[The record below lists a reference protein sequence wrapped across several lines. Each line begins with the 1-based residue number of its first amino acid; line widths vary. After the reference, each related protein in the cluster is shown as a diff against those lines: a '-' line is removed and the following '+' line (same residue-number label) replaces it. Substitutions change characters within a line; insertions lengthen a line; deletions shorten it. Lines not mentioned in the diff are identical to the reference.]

1 MRFTKGHRASISAV
15 PHITEKIRLKGAQRV
30 VRWSQHTGEV
40 ELRRIPPP
48 EDREQDLVI
57 EYPVVIIKILNF
69 DNDQLSE
76 SSCTRIA
83 GSGDAATWVTD
94 TFHITKLLSK
104 TRYIKDRCLT
114 LCCRSWGRRRI
125 IITNEII
132 AFAFVGK
139 EDQVDC
145 IPFAEIELVS
155 KWQDEAISGVSNLL
169 DADACNFQHQTLTA
183 LHIATTANGYN
194 SGRHYYL
201 SAQSVADRDHLI
213 ETLQHNATV
222 ARKRAEAITLFQK
235 VQLAVRRHYDS
246 RAVQYF
252 LAGLI
257 ISVKQR

>member
-1 MRFTKGHRASISAV
+1 M
-15 PHITEKIRLKGAQRV
+15 
-30 VRWSQHTGEV
+30 
-40 ELRRIPPP
+40 
-48 EDREQDLVI
+48 
-57 EYPVVIIKILNF
+57 
-69 DNDQLSE
+69 
-76 SSCTRIA
+76 
-83 GSGDAATWVTD
+83 
-94 TFHITKLLSK
+94 
-104 TRYIKDRCLT
+104 
-114 LCCRSWGRRRI
+114 
-125 IITNEII
+125 
-132 AFAFVGK
+132 
-139 EDQVDC
+139 
-145 IPFAEIELVS
+145 S

-183 LHIATTANGYN
+183 LHIATTADGYN